1 MSWLKMVDWGD
12 QRESN
17 PYPRHHKAVSWPL
30 DDGHRKL
37 VEETG
42 LEPMTAD
49 FQSAVLPLELSFL
62 MMSKWMTSLK
72 ISVSLGLEGYLQ

>member
-1 MSWLKMVDWGD
+1 
-12 QRESN
+12 
-17 PYPRHHKAVSWPL
+17 
-30 DDGHRKL
+30 

-62 MMSKWMTSLK
+62 MMSKWVTSLK
-72 ISVSLGLEGYLQ
+72 FSVSLGLEGYLQ

>member
-1 MSWLKMVDWGD
+1 M
-12 QRESN
+12 
-17 PYPRHHKAVSWPL
+17 

-62 MMSKWMTSLK
+62 MMSKWVTSLK